1 MSTSALS
8 TLPPHFLTAALPAVP
23 AVLAAEPVNWTAFGA
38 TVAACLL
45 VMWARDRHESFSRRA
60 FSFIGA
66 ITGGWMLPP
75 VLAHAAPPHWL
86 RLVPMDAPQTWA
98 LAAVVCGIFAA
109 SFFRL
114 LVWAAQ
120 SALHRSV
127 RRVDVLMN
135 VIGKDDSHTPA
146 ELEAQTTAAPA
157 AVPCRKCSGQP
168 HCSKANT
175 PPAP

>member
-45 VMWARDRHESFSRRA
+45 VMWARDRQETFSRRA

-75 VLAHAAPPHWL
+75 VLAHAAPADW
-86 RLVPMDAPQTWA
+86 RRFVPLDAPQTWA
-98 LAAVVCGIFAA
+98 LAAVICGIFAA

-114 LVWAAQ
+114 LVWAAE
-120 SALHRSV
+120 SALRRSV

-135 VIGKDDSHTPA
+135 VIGTDDSHPLPDRQPGA
-146 ELEAQTTAAPA
+146 ETATAAPSA
-157 AVPCRKCSGQP
+157 
-168 HCSKANT
+168 T
-175 PPAP
+175 PPHKSGNSTPSHP